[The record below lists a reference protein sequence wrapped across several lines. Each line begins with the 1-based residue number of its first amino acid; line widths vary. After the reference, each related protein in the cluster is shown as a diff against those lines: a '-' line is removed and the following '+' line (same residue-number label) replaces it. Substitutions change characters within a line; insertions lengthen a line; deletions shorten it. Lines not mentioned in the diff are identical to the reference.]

1 MNTPFS
7 FHVFS
12 ASFSLLPP
20 LQAYNRSF
28 KDVDLVGTF
37 VDNHDNVRFLN
48 MQSDTVLYRNALT
61 YVLLSP
67 GIPIV
72 YYGSE
77 QVRISGG
84 LESHFSIIFN
94 F

>member
-1 MNTPFS
+1 MFFSVFCIFFPFLS
-7 FHVFS
+7 
-12 ASFSLLPP
+12 

-28 KDVDLVGTF
+28 KDVDLLGTF

-77 QVRISGG
+77 QVCISGWM
-84 LESHFSIIFN
+84 
-94 F
+94 